1 MIDRAALV
9 WAALILPRAP
19 QRRFG
24 KDEGKEARMA
34 RQHARRT
41 CHFCGAQAP
50 QPEMSRQTI
59 FVKTGQSKASL
70 SGATIIGA
78 AAGSRSARN
87 SVVRTLFNTGGRTYY
102 RQREVW
108 CCDDLTCVGAAVEAS
123 RQSRKTRGVPIW
135 VGLAVVAVVGLL
147 ILLMF
152 AAVPAAP

>member
-1 MIDRAALV
+1 
-9 WAALILPRAP
+9 
-19 QRRFG
+19 
-24 KDEGKEARMA
+24 MA

-50 QPEMSRQTI
+50 QPEMTRQTI
-59 FVKTGQSKASL
+59 FVETGQSKASL

-87 SVVRTLFNTGGRTYY
+87 SVIRTLFNTGGRTYY

-108 CCDDLTCVGAAVEAS
+108 CCDESTCVAAAAEAS

-135 VGLAVVAVVGLL
+135 VGVAVVAVIGLL
-147 ILLMF
+147 LLLLI
-152 AAVPAAP
+152 AAAPPAL